1 MAKPAARK
9 KNREMGEQRLL
20 ALIESRESKSENATV
35 SGDNA
40 KALSY
45 YFGDALGN
53 EVEGRSQI
61 VMREVYSTIEWIKPA
76 LLRMFFG
83 GEQVVKFTP
92 KGPEDVE
99 QADQETDVVD
109 HVVVDQNDGFATLY
123 AWFTDALLS
132 KNAYVLAYWDERTE
146 TTESRYRNLTVEEL
160 TQIMQDGD
168 VDIVESEQQSVATAE
183 GIEEFWDVTLRR
195 REPQGKVCI
204 ETIPP
209 ERIRVEGGY
218 KHVSLQRANFVEYW
232 EDKTISELREAGF
245 DVPDSLADEDDGSFA
260 TDGRNVEAIR
270 NRVLTRTDEDGTAD
284 DNDPASREVRVR
296 TAFMRVDYDGDGI
309 AEMRRVVVVGKTILA
324 NEPYDRVLV
333 AALTPTIVPHRHQ
346 GMSVA
351 DAVMDLQEI
360 KTTLIRGLL
369 DNMYLANN
377 GRHAINED
385 TVNLDDLLT
394 VRPGGIVRVSGDPST
409 AIVPLVTPALG
420 APIIQTIEYMDSVLE
435 NRTGASPRVLQGQ
448 NFDGNALNKTASG
461 INQVMS
467 AAMARIELIARVFAE
482 TGVKE
487 LYQIVHTLL
496 LKHGQKK
503 LTMQL
508 RGKWTAVDPR
518 EWQKR
523 TDMRVN
529 VALGSGDKQA
539 RISLLQMIVTAQQGV
554 AGIGLSNPQT
564 MYNSLA
570 KITTEAGYRDPD
582 EFWVNPA
589 KQPPGQNMG
598 PPPDPKLL
606 AEQARISLD
615 QQKAAEEVRLKELGI
630 RADFQKEQLD
640 ADVRRSTAFLQHQ
653 VDLARAAM
661 DRDSREKSDTN
672 ARRER
677 LAAQGVN
684 ERGQPPLA
692 RRKVVRHMRGPDGR
706 IAASEVIEV
715 EDDDVPAEPGQ
726 ENQQ

>member
-1 MAKPAARK
+1 MS
-9 KNREMGEQRLL
+9 EQKLL
-20 ALIESRESKSENATV
+20 ALIESREAKSETATV
-35 SGDNA
+35 YADQA

-99 QADQETDVVD
+99 QAEQETDVVD
-109 HVVVDQNDGFATLY
+109 HVIVDQNEGFATLY
-123 AWFTDALLS
+123 SWFTDAMLS
-132 KNAYVLAYWDERTE
+132 QNAYVLAYWDERTE

-160 TQIMQDGD
+160 TLIMQDGD
-168 VDIVESEQQSVATAE
+168 VEIVESSSSQIAMADGVQEV
-183 GIEEFWDVTLRR
+183 WDVTLRR
-195 REPQGKVCI
+195 TEPQGKVCI

-245 DVPDSLADEDDGSFA
+245 DIPDSIADEDDGSFA
-260 TDGRNVEAIR
+260 TDGRNVEAVR
-270 NRVLTRTDEDGTAD
+270 NRVLTKTSEDGTSD
-284 DNDPASREVRVR
+284 DDDPASREVRVR
-296 TAFMRVDYDGDGI
+296 TVFLRVDFDGDGI
-309 AEMRRVVVVGKTILA
+309 AEMRRIVVVGKTVLA
-324 NEPYDRVLV
+324 NDRYDRVLV

-346 GMSVA
+346 GLSVA

-385 TVNLDDLLT
+385 VVNLDDLLT
-394 VRPGGIVRVSGDPST
+394 TRPGGVVRVSGDPHA
-409 AIVPLVTPALG
+409 AIAQLVTPALG

-467 AAMARIELIARVFAE
+467 AALARIELIARVFAE

-496 LKHGQKK
+496 LKHGQKR

-508 RGKWTAVDPR
+508 RGKWAAVDPR

-539 RISLLQMIVTAQQGV
+539 RIALLQMIVTAQQGV

-570 KITTEAGYRDPD
+570 KITTEAGYRDPE

-589 KQPPGQNMG
+589 KAQPGQQMG
-598 PPPDPKLL
+598 PPPDPKVM
-606 AEQARISLD
+606 AEQAKLSLD
-615 QQKAAEEVRLKELGI
+615 RQKAAEDVRLKELGI
-630 RADFQKEQLD
+630 RADFQKAQMD
-640 ADVRRSTAFLQHQ
+640 ADVRRSAAFLQHQ
-653 VDLARAAM
+653 VDLAKAAM

-677 LAAQGVN
+677 LASQGMT
-684 ERGQPPLA
+684 EAGQPAKA
-692 RRKVVRHMRGPDGR
+692 RRKLVRHHRGQDGR
-706 IAASEVIEV
+706 IAMSEVV
-715 EDDDVPAEPGQ
+715 EIDDDEPQAGDGEQ
-726 ENQQ
+726 L

>member
-1 MAKPAARK
+1 VAKARK
-9 KNREMGEQRLL
+9 PEKREMTEQKLL
-20 ALIESRESKSENATV
+20 ALIESREAKSETATV
-35 SGDNA
+35 YADQA

-99 QADQETDVVD
+99 QAEQETDVVD
-109 HVVVDQNDGFATLY
+109 HVIVDQNDGFATLY
-123 AWFTDALLS
+123 SWFTDAMLS
-132 KNAYVLAYWDERTE
+132 QNAYVLAYWDERTE

-160 TQIMQDGD
+160 VLIMQDGD
-168 VDIVESEQQSVATAE
+168 IEIVESSSSEIAMADGVQEV
-183 GIEEFWDVTLRR
+183 WDVTLRR
-195 REPQGKVCI
+195 TEPQGKVCI

-245 DVPDSLADEDDGSFA
+245 DIPDSIADEDDGSFA
-260 TDGRNVEAIR
+260 TDGRNVEAVR
-270 NRVLTRTDEDGTAD
+270 NRVLTKTSEDGTSD
-284 DNDPASREVRVR
+284 DDDPASREVRVR
-296 TAFMRVDYDGDGI
+296 TVFLRVDFDGDGI
-309 AEMRRVVVVGKTILA
+309 AEMRRIVVVGKTVLA
-324 NEPYDRVLV
+324 NDRYDRVLV

-346 GMSVA
+346 GLSVA

-385 TVNLDDLLT
+385 VVNLDDLLT
-394 VRPGGIVRVSGDPST
+394 TRPGGVVRVSGDPHA
-409 AIVPLVTPALG
+409 AIAPLVTPALG

-467 AAMARIELIARVFAE
+467 AALARIELIARVFAE

-508 RGKWTAVDPR
+508 RGKWAAVDPR

-539 RISLLQMIVTAQQGV
+539 RIALLQMIVTAQQGV

-570 KITTEAGYRDPD
+570 KITTEAGYRDPE

-589 KQPPGQNMG
+589 KAQPGQQMG
-598 PPPDPKLL
+598 PPPDPKVM
-606 AEQARISLD
+606 AEQARLSLD
-615 QQKAAEEVRLKELGI
+615 RQKAAEEVRLKELGI
-630 RADFQKEQLD
+630 RADFQKAQLD
-640 ADVRRSTAFLQHQ
+640 ADVKRSAAFLQHQ
-653 VDLARAAM
+653 VDLAKAAM

-677 LAAQGVN
+677 LAAQGMT
-684 ERGQPPLA
+684 EAGQPAKA
-692 RRKVVRHMRGPDGR
+692 RRKLVRHHRGQDGR
-706 IAASEVIEV
+706 IAMSEVVEV
-715 EDDDVPAEPGQ
+715 DDDEPQAGDG
-726 ENQQ
+726 EQQ

>member
-1 MAKPAARK
+1 MAKARK
-9 KNREMGEQRLL
+9 PEKREMSEQKLL
-20 ALIESRESKSENATV
+20 ALIESREAKSETATV
-35 SGDNA
+35 YADQA

-99 QADQETDVVD
+99 QAEQETDVVD
-109 HVVVDQNDGFATLY
+109 HVIVDQNEGFATLY
-123 AWFTDALLS
+123 SWFTDAMLS
-132 KNAYVLAYWDERTE
+132 QNAYVLAYWDERTE

-160 TQIMQDGD
+160 VLIMQDGD
-168 VDIVESEQQSVATAE
+168 VEIVESSSSQIAMADGVQEV
-183 GIEEFWDVTLRR
+183 WDVTLRR
-195 REPQGKVCI
+195 TEPQGKVCI

-245 DVPDSLADEDDGSFA
+245 DIPDSIADEDDGSFA
-260 TDGRNVEAIR
+260 TDGRNVEAVR
-270 NRVLTRTDEDGTAD
+270 NRVLTKTSEDGTSD
-284 DNDPASREVRVR
+284 DDDPASREVRVR
-296 TAFMRVDYDGDGI
+296 TVFLRVDFDGDGI
-309 AEMRRVVVVGKTILA
+309 AEMRRIVVVGKTVLA
-324 NEPYDRVLV
+324 NDRYDRVLV

-346 GMSVA
+346 GLSVA

-385 TVNLDDLLT
+385 VVNLDDLLT
-394 VRPGGIVRVSGDPST
+394 TRPGGVVRVSGDPHA
-409 AIVPLVTPALG
+409 AIAPLVTPALG

-467 AAMARIELIARVFAE
+467 AALARIELIARVFAE

-508 RGKWTAVDPR
+508 RGKWAAVDPR

-539 RISLLQMIVTAQQGV
+539 RIALLQMIVTAQQGV
-554 AGIGLSNPQT
+554 AGMGLSSPQT

-570 KITTEAGYRDPD
+570 KITTEAGYRDPE

-589 KQPPGQNMG
+589 KAQPGQQVG
-598 PPPDPKLL
+598 PPPDPKMM
-606 AEQARISLD
+606 AEQAKLSLER
-615 QQKAAEEVRLKELGI
+615 QKAAEDVRLKELGI
-630 RADFQKEQLD
+630 RADFQKAQLD
-640 ADVRRSTAFLQHQ
+640 ADVKRSAAFLQHQ
-653 VDLARAAM
+653 VDLAKAAM

-677 LAAQGVN
+677 LAAQGFN
-684 ERGQPPLA
+684 EAGQPAKA
-692 RRKVVRHMRGPDGR
+692 RRKLVRHHRGQDGR

-715 EDDDVPAEPGQ
+715 DDEPQGT
-726 ENQQ
+726 EE

>member
-1 MAKPAARK
+1 MAKARK
-9 KNREMGEQRLL
+9 PEKREMSEQKLL
-20 ALIESRESKSENATV
+20 ALIESREAKSETATV
-35 SGDNA
+35 YADQA

-99 QADQETDVVD
+99 QAEQETDVVD
-109 HVVVDQNDGFATLY
+109 HVIVDQNEGFATLY
-123 AWFTDALLS
+123 SWFTDAMLS
-132 KNAYVLAYWDERTE
+132 QNAYVLAYWDERTE

-160 TQIMQDGD
+160 VLIMQDGD
-168 VDIVESEQQSVATAE
+168 VEIVESSSSQIAMADGVQEV
-183 GIEEFWDVTLRR
+183 WDVTLRR
-195 REPQGKVCI
+195 TEPQGKVCI

-245 DVPDSLADEDDGSFA
+245 DIPDSIADEDDGSFA
-260 TDGRNVEAIR
+260 TDGRNVEAVR
-270 NRVLTRTDEDGTAD
+270 NRVLTKTSEDGTSD
-284 DNDPASREVRVR
+284 DDDPASREVRVR
-296 TAFMRVDYDGDGI
+296 TVFLRVDFDGDGI
-309 AEMRRVVVVGKTILA
+309 AEMRRIVVVGKTVLA
-324 NEPYDRVLV
+324 NDRYDRVLV

-346 GMSVA
+346 GLSVA

-385 TVNLDDLLT
+385 VVNLDDLLT
-394 VRPGGIVRVSGDPST
+394 TRPGGVVRVAGDPHS
-409 AIVPLVTPALG
+409 AIAPLVTPALG

-467 AAMARIELIARVFAE
+467 AALARIELIARVFAE

-508 RGKWTAVDPR
+508 RGRWAAVDPR

-539 RISLLQMIVTAQQGV
+539 RIALLQMIVTAQQGV
-554 AGIGLSNPQT
+554 ASIGLSNPQT

-570 KITTEAGYRDPD
+570 KITTEAGYRDPE

-589 KQPPGQNMG
+589 KAQPGQQMG
-598 PPPDPKLL
+598 PPPDPKVM
-606 AEQARISLD
+606 AEQAKLSLER
-615 QQKAAEEVRLKELGI
+615 QKAAEDVRLKELGI
-630 RADFQKEQLD
+630 RADFQKAQLD
-640 ADVRRSTAFLQHQ
+640 ADVKRSAAFLQHQ
-653 VDLARAAM
+653 VDLAKAAM

-677 LAAQGVN
+677 LASQGMT
-684 ERGQPPLA
+684 EAGQPAKA
-692 RRKVVRHMRGPDGR
+692 RRKLVRHHRGQDGR
-706 IAASEVIEV
+706 IAMSEVV
-715 EDDDVPAEPGQ
+715 EIDDDEPQVGDG
-726 ENQQ
+726 EQQ

>member
-1 MAKPAARK
+1 MAKARK
-9 KNREMGEQRLL
+9 PEKREMSEQKLL
-20 ALIESRESKSENATV
+20 ALIESREAKSETATV
-35 SGDNA
+35 YADQA

-99 QADQETDVVD
+99 QAEQETDVVD
-109 HVVVDQNDGFATLY
+109 HVIVDQNEGFATLY
-123 AWFTDALLS
+123 SWFTDAMLS
-132 KNAYVLAYWDERTE
+132 QNAYVLAYWDERTE

-160 TQIMQDGD
+160 VLIMQDGD
-168 VDIVESEQQSVATAE
+168 VEIVESSSSQIAMADGVQEV
-183 GIEEFWDVTLRR
+183 WDVTLRR
-195 REPQGKVCI
+195 TEPQGKVCI

-245 DVPDSLADEDDGSFA
+245 DIPDSIADEDDGSFA
-260 TDGRNVEAIR
+260 TDGRNVEAVR
-270 NRVLTRTDEDGTAD
+270 NRVLTKTSEDGTSD
-284 DNDPASREVRVR
+284 DDDPASREVRVR
-296 TAFMRVDYDGDGI
+296 TVFLRVDFDGDGI
-309 AEMRRVVVVGKTILA
+309 AEMRRIVVVGKTVLA
-324 NEPYDRVLV
+324 NDRYDRVLV

-346 GMSVA
+346 GLSVA

-385 TVNLDDLLT
+385 VVNLDDLLT
-394 VRPGGIVRVSGDPST
+394 TRPGGVVRVSGDPHA
-409 AIVPLVTPALG
+409 AIAPLVTPALG

-467 AAMARIELIARVFAE
+467 AALARIELIARVFAE

-508 RGKWTAVDPR
+508 RGRWAAVDPR

-539 RISLLQMIVTAQQGV
+539 RIALLQMIVSAQQGV
-554 AGIGLSNPQT
+554 AGMGLSSPQT

-570 KITTEAGYRDPD
+570 KITTEAGYRDPE

-589 KQPPGQNMG
+589 KAQPGQQMG
-598 PPPDPKLL
+598 PPPDPKVM
-606 AEQARISLD
+606 AEQAKLSLER
-615 QQKAAEEVRLKELGI
+615 QKAAEDVRLKELGI
-630 RADFQKEQLD
+630 RADFQKAQMD
-640 ADVRRSTAFLQHQ
+640 ADVKRSAAFLQHQ
-653 VDLARAAM
+653 VDLAKAAM

-677 LAAQGVN
+677 LAAQGFN
-684 ERGQPPLA
+684 EAGQPAKA
-692 RRKVVRHMRGPDGR
+692 RRKLVRHHRGQDGR

-715 EDDDVPAEPGQ
+715 DDEPQGT
-726 ENQQ
+726 EE

>member
-1 MAKPAARK
+1 MAKARK
-9 KNREMGEQRLL
+9 PEKREMSEQKLL
-20 ALIESRESKSENATV
+20 ALIESREAKSETATV
-35 SGDNA
+35 YADQA

-99 QADQETDVVD
+99 QAEQETDVVD
-109 HVVVDQNDGFATLY
+109 HVIVDQNEGFATLY
-123 AWFTDALLS
+123 SWFTDAMLS
-132 KNAYVLAYWDERTE
+132 QNAYVLAYWDERTE

-160 TQIMQDGD
+160 TLIMQDGD
-168 VDIVESEQQSVATAE
+168 VEIVESSSSQIAMADGVQEV
-183 GIEEFWDVTLRR
+183 WDVTLRR
-195 REPQGKVCI
+195 TEPQGKVCI

-245 DVPDSLADEDDGSFA
+245 DIPDSIADEDDGSFA
-260 TDGRNVEAIR
+260 TDGRNVEAVR
-270 NRVLTRTDEDGTAD
+270 NRVLTKTSEDGTSD
-284 DNDPASREVRVR
+284 DDDPASREVRVR
-296 TAFMRVDYDGDGI
+296 TVFLRVDFDGDGI
-309 AEMRRVVVVGKTILA
+309 AEMRRIVVVGKTVLA
-324 NEPYDRVLV
+324 NDRYDRVLV

-346 GMSVA
+346 GLSVA

-385 TVNLDDLLT
+385 VVNLDDLLT
-394 VRPGGIVRVSGDPST
+394 TRPGGVVRVSGDPHA
-409 AIVPLVTPALG
+409 AIAQLVTPALG

-467 AAMARIELIARVFAE
+467 AALARIELIARVFAE

-496 LKHGQKK
+496 LKHGQKR

-508 RGKWTAVDPR
+508 RGKWAAVDPR

-539 RISLLQMIVTAQQGV
+539 RIALLQMIVTAQQGV

-570 KITTEAGYRDPD
+570 KITTEAGYRDPE

-589 KQPPGQNMG
+589 KAQPGQQMG
-598 PPPDPKLL
+598 PPPDPKVM
-606 AEQARISLD
+606 AEQAKLSLD
-615 QQKAAEEVRLKELGI
+615 RQKAAEDVRLKELGI
-630 RADFQKEQLD
+630 RADFQKAQMD
-640 ADVRRSTAFLQHQ
+640 ADVRRSAAFLQHQ
-653 VDLARAAM
+653 VDLAKAAM

-677 LAAQGVN
+677 LASQGMT
-684 ERGQPPLA
+684 EAGQPAKA
-692 RRKVVRHMRGPDGR
+692 RRKLVRHHRGQDGR
-706 IAASEVIEV
+706 IAMSEVV
-715 EDDDVPAEPGQ
+715 EIDDDEPQAGDGEQ
-726 ENQQ
+726 L